1 MSVEPI
7 MRSVTVRRGVED
19 SFRIF
24 TEEMGSWW
32 PVQTHSRAV
41 SDFEGQ
47 DVKVERVEFQ
57 TRAGGRVLE
66 HLSNGQ
72 TLPWGDVVKWDP
84 PRRFVLSWHPT
95 SSDRPPTEVEVR
107 FTPQGD
113 GTLVELEHRG
123 WERLGPE
130 VAALKGEYAAGWIPT
145 LERFRAAAEEAGE
158 TG

>member
-7 MRSVTVRRGVED
+7 TRSVTVRRSVED

-24 TEEMGSWW
+24 TEEIGSWW
-32 PVQTHSRAV
+32 PVQTHSRAT

-72 TLPWGDVVKWDP
+72 TLAWGDVVGWDP
-84 PRRFVLSWHPT
+84 PRRFMLAWHPT
-95 SSDRPPTEVEVR
+95 FSDRPPTEVEVR
-107 FTPQGD
+107 FTPDGD

-123 WERLGPE
+123 WERLGPD
-130 VAALKGEYAAGWIPT
+130 AATLMGEYAAGWIPT
-145 LERFRAAAEEAGE
+145 LERFRSAAEEVA
-158 TG
+158 